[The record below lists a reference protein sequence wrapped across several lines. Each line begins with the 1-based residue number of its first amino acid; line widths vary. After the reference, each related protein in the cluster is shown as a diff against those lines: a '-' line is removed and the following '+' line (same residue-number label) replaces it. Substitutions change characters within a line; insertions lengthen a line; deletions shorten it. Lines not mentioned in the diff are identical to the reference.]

1 MALLVGVGTL
11 VVVLEPCS
19 EGARVFLGLEI
30 LGLLDLVWARDF
42 LGLVVL
48 GLLDV
53 VRPRALI
60 FSTSS
65 FNSWASSGLRSVGRI
80 PKGSVSVRENL
91 AKNSFT
97 RVQVTFR

>member
-19 EGARVFLGLEI
+19 EGARVF
-30 LGLLDLVWARDF
+30 LDLVWARDF

-65 FNSWASSGLRSVGRI
+65 FNSWASSSLRSVGRI